1 MPIPINQVIAFS
13 TVART
18 GSFAEAAIQLHL
30 SQPTLSIAIKNLE
43 EALGGKLLA
52 RTTRS
57 VSLTPEGKAF
67 YPVARRL
74 LSDWEQSMQDVR
86 NHFALRRGKLDIA
99 AMPTYTTNLLPQI
112 LAIFH
117 RQYPNINV
125 TVHDVI
131 AENVVEMVREKRCE
145 LGVTFDP
152 GDAPDLIF
160 QPLFKDRFVAILPAG
175 HPLLVKNQLRWP
187 DLLEYPHISLQ
198 RPARA
203 RSLIDQAL
211 AEKNLVLTPSFESHQ
226 LVSIGRM
233 VSEGLGL
240 SVVPS
245 TSRTQMEQMGLECRA
260 VSYPV
265 IQASIGDHHTSA
277 AGAFSG
283 STGDGGTNPSKQ
295 YSDQQQKG
303 YSLHLI
309 L

>member
-1 MPIPINQVIAFS
+1 MSISINQVIAFS

-30 SQPTLSIAIKNLE
+30 SQPALSIAIKKLE

-74 LSDWEQSMQDVR
+74 LTDWEQSLQDVR

-99 AMPTYTTNLLPQI
+99 AMPTYTTNLLPQV
-112 LAIFH
+112 LAHFH
-117 RQYPNINV
+117 RQYPDINV
-125 TVHDVI
+125 TIHDVI
-131 AENVVEMVREKRCE
+131 AESVVEMVREGRCE

-152 GDAPDLIF
+152 GDAPDLNF
-160 QPLFKDRFVAILPAG
+160 QPLFKDRFIAILPAQ
-175 HPLLVKNQLRWP
+175 HPLLAKRHLRWSEV
-187 DLLEYPHISLQ
+187 LAYPHISLQ
-198 RPARA
+198 RPAGTRA
-203 RSLIDQAL
+203 LIDQAL
-211 AEKNLVLTPSFESHQ
+211 AEEGLVLTPAFESHQ

-245 TSRTQMEQMGLECRA
+245 TSRAQMEEMGLQCRA
-260 VSYPV
+260 ISAPIITHQLGV
-265 IQASIGDHHTSA
+265 ITRRQQELSVAAQAMKELIDA
-277 AGAFSG
+277 AV
-283 STGDGGTNPSKQ
+283 
-295 YSDQQQKG
+295 
-303 YSLHLI
+303 
-309 L
+309 